1 MSRKAQ
7 LSMDT
12 IMIYGAVILVVTL
25 AIGALIYFGV
35 LDLGAML
42 PDKCDSGG
50 KITCENFVVD
60 TTNGVKL
67 EFINRVGKN
76 IDVTAIKITG
86 LDDWTGTDSTGSY
99 TGSGISN
106 GERFLAD
113 ALAVTL
119 TGKKGYSRRDYGNQA
134 SSSSASIVV
143 LRRFLSDPESDREM
157 TMSMASMPSSA
168 HQVISS
174 PVVS

>member
-1 MSRKAQ
+1 MSKKAQ
-7 LSMDT
+7 LSMET

-119 TGKKGYSRRDYGNQA
+119 TGKKGRYKGRIQITYN
-134 SSSSASIVV
+134 IVGSTLAQKV
-143 LRRFLSDPESDREM
+143 TGEIN
-157 TMSMASMPSSA
+157 AKIA
-168 HQVISS
+168 QG
-174 PVVS
+174 